1 MEILTF
7 IAEFDTLMHMNS
19 LFQKGVGKLSSCVG
33 RHRPKSGFLS
43 ICLLLVIGLM
53 PFAHGET
60 NVASSAVM
68 ETNHTYIIDARTEG
82 EWKAGRIKGAIL
94 IPYDQIKERIAEVT
108 TNKSAHIALYCRSGR
123 RSGIALK
130 SLQKLGYRN
139 VENLGSFDDARKNL
153 GVSP

>member
-1 MEILTF
+1 MTAHVF
-7 IAEFDTLMHMNS
+7 
-19 LFQKGVGKLSSCVG
+19 
-33 RHRPKSGFLS
+33 P
-43 ICLLLVIGLM
+43 ICLLFVLALTTAVKGGTNL
-53 PFAHGET
+53 ANSAVVET
-60 NVASSAVM
+60 NR
-68 ETNHTYIIDARTEG
+68 TYVIDARTEG
-82 EWKAGRIKGAIL
+82 EWKAGHIKGAIL

-153 GVSP
+153 DVSP